1 MPTIVKDRR
10 HSKSQSEMGNKFA
23 SCFAHGVVKKTRN
36 DDVDEYS
43 ITRLPIEDEH
53 WEAIPFVICGVYL
66 LSRPPQSLY
75 LEYLTL

>member
-43 ITRLPIEDEH
+43 ITRLSIEDEH
-53 WEAIPFVICGVYL
+53 CTEKQSRLWYVEYTYSVARPKVYI
-66 LSRPPQSLY
+66 
-75 LEYLTL
+75 

>member
-43 ITRLPIEDEH
+43 ITTRLSIEDEH
-53 WEAIPFVICGVYL
+53 
-66 LSRPPQSLY
+66 
-75 LEYLTL
+75 